1 MKTENTGESYLDQIR
16 EREPDSEQYERYQVL
31 TNRFTG
37 FEIGISWLTT
47 LSFIFAYVGCEVLGI
62 KYGSLLHARILY
74 SIFVVINIGAALYS
88 LYAWSKIPSRS
99 IAKDA
104 MLFFTISMLSAA
116 MGNSIDF
123 IFWVTELAAFKQSVF
138 TNLFFILAILFSLPG
153 IHLMGKVCRVEFGR
167 QPVIYY
173 LAIMLIYI
181 MIPLLMNSHALFT
194 ENRFESMGNLKEFI
208 FGLLYAIG
216 IGYMAAVAIHLW
228 RTAQGRLF
236 LSARL
241 IGIGM
246 IAMSFGCSIY
256 AGLFPRIP
264 AAEIPS
270 SPVHLII
277 ALGYVISACGIKR
290 TESIINTIFNL
301 RDSKLPPWLTLVEL
315 FGRSEGLDVYKR
327 LEENIKATLHELIK
341 AKEETELKQAAISEL
356 EQEINL
362 RKKTEKELIDAKERA
377 EEANLAKSHFL
388 AMMSHELKTPLT
400 AIKGYGELMRG
411 PARKTLIDSG
421 KIFEIADQ
429 IVINAD
435 NLHSMIEGLLSFS
448 LLESGKFNLKKE
460 KFVLNEVILYIKSI
474 AAENAKRQKCEFK
487 EKIADPAMVLFTD
500 KQALQ
505 HIIVNLLTNAFKFCN
520 SGAIVLE
527 IRKSGISDL
536 YIAVEDNGI
545 GMSQEQLDKIFQPFY
560 QVSHGTTRQFGG
572 TGLGLSIVQK
582 IVNEMKGKILVDSK
596 VGQGSKFEVFLPE
609 TIYIEE
615 SHE

>member
-1 MKTENTGESYLDQIR
+1 MKIENYENPAFDLTQIGIN
-16 EREPDSEQYERYQVL
+16 EEKELIHYQVL
-31 TNRFTG
+31 TNRFTNI
-37 FEIGISWLTT
+37 EIGIAWVTAL
-47 LSFIFAYVGCEVLGI
+47 LFIIAYVCCEAFGV
-62 KYGSLLHARILY
+62 KYGSLLHARIMY
-74 SIFVVINIGAALYS
+74 SIFVVINVSSALYS

-99 IAKDA
+99 IAKDS

-116 MGNSIDF
+116 IGNSIDF
-123 IFWVTELAAFKQSVF
+123 IFWITEIAAFKQSVF

-153 IHLMGKVCRVEFGR
+153 IHLLGKVCRVEFGR

-173 LAIMLIYI
+173 ITIMLIYI
-181 MIPLLMNSHALFT
+181 MIPLMMNSHSLLSI
-194 ENRFESMGNLKEFI
+194 NQLGSVGNLKEFV

-216 IGYMAAVAIHLW
+216 IGYMAAIAIHLW

-241 IGIGM
+241 ISIGM

-327 LEENIKATLHELIK
+327 LEESVKTTLQELSK
-341 AKEETELKQAAISEL
+341 AKEESQQKQVAISEL
-356 EQEINL
+356 EQEIQL
-362 RKKTEKELIDAKERA
+362 RRQTERELIVAKEKA

-400 AIKGYGELMRG
+400 AIKGYGELLRG
-411 PARKTLIDSG
+411 PARQNLIESG
-421 KIFEIADQ
+421 KIFDLADQ

-435 NLHSMIEGLLSFS
+435 NLHAMIEGLLSFS
-448 LLESGKFNLKKE
+448 LLESGKFSLKKE
-460 KFVLNEVILYIKSI
+460 QFALSEIMAYINSLETDHAKARKGKFIQQILQPELVLHS
-474 AAENAKRQKCEFK
+474 
-487 EKIADPAMVLFTD
+487 D
-500 KQALQ
+500 KQAIQ
-505 HIIVNLLTNAFKFCN
+505 HIIVNLLTNAFKFCQT
-520 SGAIVLE
+520 GTVTLE
-527 IRKSGISDL
+527 IRPSGEKDL
-536 YIAVEDNGI
+536 YIAVSDDGI
-545 GMSQEQLDKIFQPFY
+545 GMDQQHLEKIFQPFF
-560 QVSHGTTRQFGG
+560 QISHGTTRKFGG
-572 TGLGLSIVQK
+572 SGLGLSIVKK
-582 IVNEMKGKILVDSK
+582 IIGEMNGKILVESQI
-596 VGQGSKFEVFLPE
+596 GQGSKFEVFLPQV
-609 TIYIEE
+609 IHQEE
-615 SHE
+615 

>member
-1 MKTENTGESYLDQIR
+1 MTNENLDTGTFENNDLNEGSSK
-16 EREPDSEQYERYQVL
+16 EFARYQIL
-31 TNRFTG
+31 TNRFTTV
-37 FEIGISWLTT
+37 EIGAAWITA
-47 LSFIFAYVGCEVLGI
+47 LSFIFAYIGCEAFGI
-62 KYGSLLHARILY
+62 KYASLLHARILY
-74 SIFVVINIGAALYS
+74 SIFVIINIASALYA
-88 LYAWSKIPSRS
+88 LYAGSRIPSRS
-99 IAKDA
+99 IAKDS

-116 MGNSIDF
+116 IGNSIDF
-123 IFWVTELAAFKQSVF
+123 LFWVTEIAAFKQSVF

-153 IHLMGKVCRVEFGR
+153 IHLLGKVCRVEFGR

-173 LAIMLIYI
+173 IAIMMIYI
-181 MIPLLMNSHALFT
+181 IIPILMNSEALVSA
-194 ENRFESMGNLKEFI
+194 NQLHSLGNLKEFI

-241 IGIGM
+241 ISIGM
-246 IAMSFGCSIY
+246 VAMSLGCSIY

-327 LEENIKATLHELIK
+327 LEENIKATLHELMK
-341 AKEETELKQAAISEL
+341 AKEETQQKQVAISEL
-356 EQEINL
+356 EQEIQL
-362 RKKTEKELIDAKERA
+362 RKQTERELIVAKEKA

-411 PARKTLIDSG
+411 PARKNLIESG
-421 KIFEIADQ
+421 KIFDVADQ
-429 IVINAD
+429 IVLNAD
-435 NLHSMIEGLLSFS
+435 NLHGMIEGLLSFS
-448 LLESGKFNLKKE
+448 LLESGRFALKKE
-460 KFVLNEVILYIKSI
+460 QFRIVEILVYIKSI
-474 AAENAKRQKCEFK
+474 VRETPKSKPGRYIEEVAEPE
-487 EKIADPAMVLFTD
+487 LLLLSD

-505 HIIVNLLTNAFKFCN
+505 HIIVNLLTNAFKFCPEGSITLEMRR
-520 SGAIVLE
+520 SGE
-527 IRKSGISDL
+527 KDL
-536 YIAVEDNGI
+536 YISVSDTGI
-545 GMSQEQLDKIFQPFY
+545 GMDQEHLDNIFQPFY
-560 QVSHGTTRQFGG
+560 QVSHGTTRKYGG
-572 TGLGLSIVQK
+572 TGLGLSIVKK
-582 IVNEMKGKILVDSK
+582 IVSEMNGKILVDSK
-596 VGQGSKFEVFLPE
+596 VGHGSKFEVFLPD
-609 TIYIEE
+609 TIFNEE
-615 SHE
+615 NDE